1 MKNNFR
7 LFGVI
12 ITLSILLAGC
22 GGGDSGAAIE
32 AQAQTISFGPTPT
45 LNLFETATV
54 VATASSGLSVA
65 YSSNTA
71 TICSIDRATGIVTA
85 LTPGN
90 CIIAA
95 DQAGNETY
103 APAPQATL
111 TIAVNF
117 DPNQT
122 IAFVSAPALTF
133 GSTVTVAATATSGL
147 PIVYTSSTPSVC
159 IVGSDSG
166 LVTDLTAGTCT
177 IVANQPGDA
186 YYYAAPAVSIDLNVA
201 APVVVTAPGIPTGV
215 SATLGSAGNSV
226 TLTAASTESG
236 GSAITSYTATS
247 SPSGLSATSAT
258 LPMTVTCVA
267 SCSGF
272 AFSLSAGNSI
282 GTGAASNAVEV
293 ITDFNVVTTFHEP
306 DTQPR
311 DSIFTGTFTFN
322 STTGVVSNLRGTL
335 TESMTGDPFGAP
347 PGYGMTEL
355 TLTHQL
361 NTLAQPALGGLLVT
375 TFRNN
380 NTNTFWTNGG
390 SNDGWSPEAGVAVGG
405 IYYGFPITASN
416 PGNAYTRIFVN
427 TQNPMATLTQAQID
441 KLAYADCAPG
451 GMMGAA
457 CMTGTTAAGYGA
469 IGTMSGYPISQT
481 IAKQ

>member
-1 MKNNFR
+1 MKNCFR
-7 LFGVI
+7 S
-12 ITLSILLAGC
+12 LSAISLIVLLLTGC

-32 AQAQTISFGPTPT
+32 ARAQTISFGTAPT
-45 LNLFETATV
+45 LNLFGTATV

-103 APAPQATL
+103 APAPQAML

-122 IAFVSAPALTF
+122 IAFASAPTLTF
-133 GSTVTVAATATSGL
+133 GSTTTVSATATSGL
-147 PIVYTSSTPSVC
+147 PVTYASATPSVC
-159 IVGSDSG
+159 TVDSHSG

-177 IVANQPGDA
+177 IIANQSGDA
-186 YYYAAPAVSIDLNVA
+186 NYYAAPAVALDLNVA
-201 APVVVTAPGIPTGV
+201 APVVITAPGIPAGV
-215 SATLGSAGNSV
+215 SATLGAAGDSV
-226 TLTAASTESG
+226 VITVTSTESG
-236 GSAITSYTATS
+236 GSPITNYTAIS
-247 SPSGLSATSAT
+247 SPSGPSATSAA
-258 LPMTVTCVA
+258 LPITVNCSS

-272 AFSLSAGNSI
+272 TFSVSASNSI
-282 GTGAASNAVEV
+282 GTSVASNAVEV
-293 ITDFNVVTTFHEP
+293 ITNFNVITTFYEP

-311 DSIFTGTFTFN
+311 NSIFTGTFTFN
-322 STTGVVSNLRGTL
+322 STTGVVSNLQGKL
-335 TESMTGDPFGAP
+335 TESMTGDAYGAAP
-347 PGYGMTEL
+347 SYGMTEL
-355 TLTHQL
+355 TLSYQL
-361 NTLAQPALGGLLVT
+361 SSINNSSLGGLLVT

-380 NTNTFWTNGG
+380 NTNTFFGG
-390 SNDGWSPEAGVAVGG
+390 DGWSPETGVASGG
-405 IYYGFPITASN
+405 IYYGFPSVAAN
-416 PGNAYTRIFVN
+416 PGNAYTRVFIN
-427 TQNPMATLTQAQID
+427 TQNPLATLSQAQID

-457 CMTGTTAAGYGA
+457 CMTGTTVAGYGA

-481 IAKQ
+481 ITRQ